1 MNESI
6 ENKILLV
13 DDEEDI
19 RFVLGMSLSDM
30 GYEVRTAENG
40 EEALEIFKEVQPP
53 IVLTDIKM
61 PGMDGI
67 ELLRKIKMHNPET
80 EVIMITG
87 HGDMD
92 LAITSFKDEASDFIT
107 KPVDVD
113 ALDVAIQRVREKI
126 LIRRKLRDYTTHLES
141 LLAKKTQALKDARH
155 VDEKFPKDLEPH
167 AVQERFGDIFN
178 QLPCYITIQDRNLT
192 FTSINRRFEEDFGD
206 ETGSKCYHVW
216 RQRNEPCEKC
226 PVLKTFDDGESH
238 QMEVEFIAKSARR
251 INILVWTSPVR
262 NSSGDITHVMVMATN
277 IDQVLDFQDHLS
289 SLGLLIGSVSHG
301 IKGLLTGLDGGLYLL
316 DSGLSKQDSQQIKEG
331 LDVAKQMAARI
342 RNMVLDILFYAKDR
356 ELNREQIDVASFA
369 EEVAG
374 VIEPKLRKQS
384 IEFIKDF
391 RNPLGEFN
399 IDPGFLH
406 SALVNILENAM
417 EACLDDNQKTDH
429 RIIFVVEKSEDHI
442 LFEINDNGIGMD
454 ENTVSQIF
462 NMFFSAKGK
471 QGTGLG
477 LFITQRIVK
486 QHGGNIQVRSEKGQG
501 TSLSVR
507 IPIHTDI
514 NQNNNH

>member
-19 RFVLGMSLSDM
+19 RLVLGMSLSDM
-30 GYEVRTAENG
+30 GYEVLTADNG
-40 EEALEIFKEVQPP
+40 EEALEIFKEKQPP

-67 ELLRKIKMHNPET
+67 ELLRKIKLYNPET

-141 LLAKKTQALKDARH
+141 LLAKKTEALKSVYKPEDTAA
-155 VDEKFPKDLEPH
+155 KDIKALTVEG
-167 AVQERFGDIFN
+167 RFGDIFN

-192 FTSINRRFEEDFGD
+192 FTSVNSRFKEDFGD

-216 RQRNEPCEKC
+216 RQRNEPCEQC
-226 PVLKTFDDGESH
+226 PVLKTFDDGQSH

-251 INILVWTSPVR
+251 VRILVWTSPVR
-262 NSSGDITHVMVMATN
+262 SSSGDITHVMVMATN
-277 IDQVLDFQDHLS
+277 IEQVLDFQDHLS

-316 DSGLSKQDSQQIKEG
+316 DSGLSKKDNQQIKEG
-331 LDVAKQMAARI
+331 LDITKQMVARI

-356 ELNREQIDVASFA
+356 ELNREQTDVAAFA
-369 EEVAG
+369 EDVAG
-374 VIEPKLRKQS
+374 VIEPKLKKHS
-384 IEFIKDF
+384 IGFIKDF
-391 RNPLGEFN
+391 RQPLGEFN

-406 SALVNILENAM
+406 SALINILDNAM
-417 EACLDDNQKTDH
+417 DACLDDKSKTEH
-429 RIIFVVEKSEDHI
+429 QIAFVVERSEDEI
-442 LFEINDNGIGMD
+442 LFEISDNGIGMD
-454 ENTVSQIF
+454 EKTVSQMF

-486 QHGGNIQVRSEKGQG
+486 QHNGHIQVESAKGKG
-501 TSLSVR
+501 TTLKIR
-507 IPIHTDI
+507 IPISDETPSKL
-514 NQNNNH
+514 

>member
-1 MNESI
+1 MNELI
-6 ENKILLV
+6 ENRVLLV

-19 RFVLGMSLSDM
+19 RSVLGMSLADM

-40 EEALEIFKEVQPP
+40 EQALEIFKEEEQP

-126 LIRRKLRDYTTHLES
+126 LIRRKLSDYTTHLES
-141 LLAKKTQALKDARH
+141 LLAKKAEALKNVRQLD
-155 VDEKFPKDLEPH
+155 DKIPKGLEPRTIEG
-167 AVQERFGDIFN
+167 QFGDIFN
-178 QLPCYITIQDRNLT
+178 QLPCYITIQNRDLT
-192 FTSINRRFEEDFGD
+192 FTSVNSRFREDFGD

-216 RQRNEPCEKC
+216 RQRNDPCDQC
-226 PVLKTFDDGESH
+226 PVLKTFDDGQTH

-262 NSSGDITHVMVMATN
+262 NSCGDITHVMVMATN

-316 DSGLSKQDSQQIKEG
+316 DSGLSRHDSQQTKEG
-331 LDVAKQMAARI
+331 LDITKQMVARI

-356 ELNREQIDVASFA
+356 DLNKEQMDVAAFA
-369 EEVAG
+369 EDVIG
-374 VIEPKLRKQS
+374 VIEPKLNKQS
-384 IEFIKDF
+384 IQLIKDF
-391 RNPLGEFN
+391 RQPLGMFN

-406 SALVNILENAM
+406 SALINILDNAM
-417 EACLDDNQKTDH
+417 DACIDDKLKTDH
-429 RIIFVVEKSEDHI
+429 CITFVVKKLEDQI
-442 LFEINDNGIGMD
+442 LFEISDNGIGMD
-454 ENTVSQIF
+454 EKTVSQMF

-471 QGTGLG
+471 EGTGLG

-486 QHGGNIQVRSEKGQG
+486 QHGGEIKAESAKGKG
-501 TSLSVR
+501 TTITVQ
-507 IPIHTDI
+507 IPVTIPAS
-514 NQNNNH
+514 

>member
-19 RFVLGMSLSDM
+19 RLVLGMSLADM
-30 GYEVRTAENG
+30 GYDVLTADNG
-40 EEALEIFKEVQPP
+40 EQALEIFKEEQPP

-67 ELLRKIKMHNPET
+67 ELLRKIKMLNPET

-126 LIRRKLRDYTTHLES
+126 LIRQKLRDYTTHLES
-141 LLAKKTQALKDARH
+141 LLAKKADALRNVQQLDDKIS
-155 VDEKFPKDLEPH
+155 KDLEPQT
-167 AVQERFGDIFN
+167 VQGRFGDIFN
-178 QLPCYITIQDRNLT
+178 QLPCYITIQDRDFT
-192 FTSINRRFEEDFGD
+192 FTSVNNRFKEDFGD

-216 RQRNEPCEKC
+216 RQRNEPCDQC
-226 PVLKTFDDGESH
+226 PVLKSFEDGQSH

-262 NSSGDITHVMVMATN
+262 NPSGDITHVMVMATN
-277 IDQVLDFQDHLS
+277 IDQVLNFQDHLS

-316 DSGLSKQDSQQIKEG
+316 DSGLSKQDNKQTKEG
-331 LDVAKQMAARI
+331 LDITKQMVARI

-356 ELNREQIDVASFA
+356 ELNREQIDVAAFA
-369 EEVAG
+369 EDVAG
-374 VIEPKLRKQS
+374 VIEPKLNKQS
-384 IEFIKDF
+384 IQMVKDF
-391 RNPLGEFN
+391 RQPLGTFN
-399 IDPGFLH
+399 VDTGFLH

-417 EACLDDNQKTDH
+417 DACTDDKLKTNH
-429 RIIFVVEKSEDHI
+429 CIIFVVEKLKDEI
-442 LFEINDNGIGMD
+442 LFEISDNGIGMD
-454 ENTVSQIF
+454 EKTVSQMF

-486 QHGGNIQVRSEKGQG
+486 QHGGEIKVNSAKGKG
-501 TSLSVR
+501 TTMTVQIPITISLSSG
-507 IPIHTDI
+507 
-514 NQNNNH
+514 